1 MDKENLAK
9 KLQEQ
14 LVGVAAERREAKRQ
28 PELLAARVALKRYQ
42 SGRLAITHADLLA
55 NPNTHDAAVFFLD
68 ELYGAHDLSQRDVDL
83 ERIIPT
89 LQRMLSYESLHTITE
104 AIVLDAL
111 SEKLDT
117 AMARVLGTSF
127 DEAAYVATYRS
138 ATTRAERERQLNL
151 VEELGE
157 SLCALVRIPLLSMTL
172 SVMKGPARLAGL
184 SDLHEFLHSGF
195 ATFKKMKKPAQFVE
209 TIVGRE
215 RQVMERIYDG
225 RRDPF
230 DVI

>member
-1 MDKENLAK
+1 MSKENLVK
-9 KLQEQ
+9 KLQQQ
-14 LVGVAAERREAKRQ
+14 LVAVAAERQDAKRD
-28 PELLAARVALKRYQ
+28 PALLAGRVALKRYQ
-42 SGRLAITHADLLA
+42 SARLAETHADLLA
-55 NPNTHDAAVFFLD
+55 NPNTHDAALFFLD

-127 DEAAYVATYRS
+127 DDANYVAAYRTATV
-138 ATTRAERERQLNL
+138 RADRERQLEL
-151 VEELGE
+151 VRELGD
-157 SLCALVRIPLLSMTL
+157 SLCELVRIPLLSMTL

-195 ATFKKMKKPAQFVE
+195 STFKKMKKPAQFVE

-215 RQVMERIYDG
+215 RQVMERIYAG